1 MTNIIN
7 NVRFFLKGYFMT
19 IKKLF
24 VLFVITALTA
34 AGICVFAG
42 ESDID
47 RSIRLLDSYGWE
59 VDEKPVEEAEVN
71 IPAEL
76 DEVYK
81 SYNIIQ
87 KRAGLDIMPYRGK
100 SGIRYTFIVKNYP
113 VDVGEPVR
121 ANVIC
126 IEGVPV
132 AGDIMTVSI
141 NGFMHSLAD

>member
-1 MTNIIN
+1 M
-7 NVRFFLKGYFMT
+7 R

-24 VLFVITALTA
+24 ILSLAFIMMTA
-34 AGICVFAG
+34 AAFCVFAD

-47 RSIRLLDSYGWE
+47 KSIEFLDSYGWS
-59 VDEKPVEEAEVN
+59 VVEKPVEEAEVK
-71 IPAEL
+71 IPAEF

-87 KRAGLDIMPYRGK
+87 NEAGLDLMPYRGMR
-100 SGIRYTFIVKNYP
+100 GTRYTFIVTNYP

-126 IEGVPV
+126 IEGIPV
-132 AGDIMTVSI
+132 AGDIMTVSV

>member
-1 MTNIIN
+1 M
-7 NVRFFLKGYFMT
+7 R

-24 VLFVITALTA
+24 ILSLAVIMITAA
-34 AGICVFAG
+34 AFCVFAD

-47 RSIRLLDSYGWE
+47 KSIEFLDSYGWS
-59 VDEKPVEEAEVN
+59 VAEKPVEESEVK
-71 IPAEL
+71 IPAEF

-87 KRAGLDIMPYRGK
+87 NEAGLDLMPYRGM
-100 SGIRYTFIVKNYP
+100 SGTRYTFIVTNYP

-141 NGFMHSLAD
+141 NGFMHSLEY

>member
-1 MTNIIN
+1 MAMKRILILLS
-7 NVRFFLKGYFMT
+7 VF
-19 IKKLF
+19 
-24 VLFVITALTA
+24 ITAIA
-34 AGICVFAG
+34 AAFCVFAD

-47 RSIRLLDSYGWE
+47 KSIGFLADYGWTVE
-59 VDEKPVEEAEVN
+59 EKPVEESEVN
-71 IPAEL
+71 IPQVF

-87 KRAGLDIMPYRGK
+87 QQAGLDLTQYSGM
-100 SGIRYTFIVKNYP
+100 SGIRYTFIVTNYP

-126 IEGVPV
+126 IKGAPV

-141 NGFMHSLAD
+141 NGFMHSLAG